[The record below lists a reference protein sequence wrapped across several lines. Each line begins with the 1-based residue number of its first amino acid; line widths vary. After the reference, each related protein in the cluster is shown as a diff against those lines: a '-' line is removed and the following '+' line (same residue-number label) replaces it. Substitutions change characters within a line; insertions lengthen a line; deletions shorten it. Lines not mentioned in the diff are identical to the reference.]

1 MAYGEYY
8 TDPLFTSTH
17 THSQHLLLHP
27 SLPVS
32 LSLSLDFSQ
41 STTVTWKNWRVMLD
55 CLSFSDYNPVFPGW
69 SYLFCLWT
77 SLSHVFSD
85 IREAIRFRIFLWF
98 PSLSLTQSLP
108 ANTHTRTRER
118 ETKRGRVNERSLQS
132 DHSGYFPRVL
142 SVTMAIWKIAPAV

>member
-85 IREAIRFRIFLWF
+85 IREAIRFRMYVRSCVRKMVLRWQVCVTASIPAAVFLSSIF
-98 PSLSLTQSLP
+98 SL
-108 ANTHTRTRER
+108 HTEAFDTEPNPVPL
-118 ETKRGRVNERSLQS
+118 KHNHPG
-132 DHSGYFPRVL
+132 
-142 SVTMAIWKIAPAV
+142 AVHQ